1 MGFWSKFAHITEQLA
16 PVILPFVPGLP
27 PALIPLITSGI
38 QAAEHIPGADGP
50 AKKAHVLSLVH
61 DGLDGVNALHGTT
74 LVPSDAPTASVDAG
88 ITAVVSSV
96 NAIRAAHA
104 ATTPGDSI
112 K

>member
-1 MGFWSKFAHITEQLA
+1 MGFWSKFAHIAEKLA

-27 PALIPLITSGI
+27 PELIPLITSGI
-38 QAAEHIPGADGP
+38 QAAEQIPAANGP
-50 AKKAHVLSLVH
+50 QKRAHVLFLVH

-74 LVPSDAPTASVDAG
+74 LVPSDALTASVDAG

-104 ATTPGDSI
+104 TTPPA
-112 K
+112 